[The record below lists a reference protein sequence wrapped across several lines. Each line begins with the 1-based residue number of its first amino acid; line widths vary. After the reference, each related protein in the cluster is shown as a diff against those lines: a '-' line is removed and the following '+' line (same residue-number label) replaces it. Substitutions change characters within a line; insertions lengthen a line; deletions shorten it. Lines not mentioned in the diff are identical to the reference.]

1 MELECGEIDYA
12 SDVSRVRES
21 LCGGYTAI
29 GVSDHNDRP
38 ANGCGCLRDYF
49 SVGMHVPQGGWVITA
64 ACQRHGV
71 HVDIRQFVYERTQV
85 VGLVPGT
92 WDEEQ

>member
-1 MELECGEIDYA
+1 MRRD
-12 SDVSRVRES
+12 R
-21 LCGGYTAI
+21 LCVGRFARTGKLVWWVYRHR
-29 GVSDHNDRP
+29 SERPQRP
-38 ANGCGCLRDYF
+38 AGQWLRCLRDYF

-71 HVDIRQFVYERTQV
+71 HVDTRQFVYERTQV